1 MRFFGSF
8 PASGPDSWDRRLP
21 RRQERHRGRHAYDA
35 GSSISYCVFI
45 DPELGRVGL
54 SEREA
59 RAAGVRYRLA
69 TNQALLRLDPMAPT
83 LAFLLAD
90 AIWGGASH

>member
-1 MRFFGSF
+1 MRLLLL
-8 PASGPDSWDRRLP
+8 AVQMLAERALLRLLP
-21 RRQERHRGRHAYDA
+21 GQ
-35 GSSISYCVFI
+35 
-45 DPELGRVGL
+45 PELGRVGL

>member
-1 MRFFGSF
+1 
-8 PASGPDSWDRRLP
+8 
-21 RRQERHRGRHAYDA
+21 
-35 GSSISYCVFI
+35 VFI